1 LQTLLSASAQHSA
14 AFNSNE
20 AKMIG
25 ESYNERFCQILDS
38 YIRKMHDEQENMSAA
53 IRVAAE
59 YCGLPPATT
68 DGDGL

>member
-1 LQTLLSASAQHSA
+1 
-14 AFNSNE
+14 
-20 AKMIG
+20 MIG